1 MSKLRFI
8 TLFAALATGT
18 AQAAS
23 MTVTMNATDS
33 KGVGKSLGTI
43 TMSATRH
50 GTVFTP
56 SLTGLTP
63 GIHGFHIHTNPNC
76 GPAEKAGK
84 VVPGLGAGGHYD
96 PKNAGSHGSPWGAGH
111 LGDLPVLYVTSDGK
125 ATTPV
130 LAPRV
135 KFADVKGR
143 ALMIHAGGDNYS
155 DKPKKLGGGGARMAC
170 GVVQ

>member
-1 MSKLRFI
+1 MIIVRFS
-8 TLFAALATGT
+8 LVFAALAMGA
-18 AQAAS
+18 AQAAT

-33 KGVGKSLGTI
+33 KGVGKSLGTVEI
-43 TMSATRH
+43 SSTKH

-56 SLTGLTP
+56 RLKGLTP

-96 PKNAGSHGSPWGAGH
+96 PKNAGGHGTPWGAGH
-111 LGDLPVLYVTSDGK
+111 LGDLPALYVTSDGS

-135 KFADVKGR
+135 KFADLKGR

-155 DKPKKLGGGGARMAC
+155 DKPQKLGGGGARVAC
-170 GVVQ
+170 GVVK

>member
-1 MSKLRFI
+1 MNKPLFVA
-8 TLFAALATGT
+8 LFAALAAGT
-18 AQAAS
+18 AQAAT
-23 MTVTMNATDS
+23 MTVTMNATDT
-33 KGVGKSLGTI
+33 KGVGASLGTI
-43 TMSATRH
+43 DISSTMH

-56 SLTGLTP
+56 KLRGLTP
-63 GIHGFHIHTNPNC
+63 GIHGFHIHTHPNC

-96 PKNAGSHGSPWGAGH
+96 PKNAGKHGTPWGAGH
-111 LGDLPVLYVTSDGK
+111 LGDLPALYVTPDGK

-135 KFADVKGR
+135 KFADLKGR

-155 DKPKKLGGGGARMAC
+155 DLPQKLGGGGARVAC